1 MKFVLPM
8 AEFGHDIRIEHLT
21 SSAFTVARQRTTNI
35 PLDAPGK
42 DWPQGLTKRN
52 PDLIAKR
59 NQAPDWKRYN
69 IYEKTEHWFDI
80 IGKVLQRPVIDP
92 ENVYNMNETG
102 VMFSMP
108 GLVKVLVAKKDLRG
122 YRGGRVKCTVVTA
135 IECVSASGRYDV
147 SEINDCVA
155 GVRSNWTAFPTP
167 GWHCACSE
175 SGYTDS

>member
-1 MKFVLPM
+1 
-8 AEFGHDIRIEHLT
+8 
-21 SSAFTVARQRTTNI
+21 
-35 PLDAPGK
+35 
-42 DWPQGLTKRN
+42 
-52 PDLIAKR
+52 
-59 NQAPDWKRYN
+59 
-69 IYEKTEHWFDI
+69 
-80 IGKVLQRPVIDP
+80 
-92 ENVYNMNETG
+92 
-102 VMFSMP
+102 MFSML

-167 GWHCACSE
+167 GWPCACSE